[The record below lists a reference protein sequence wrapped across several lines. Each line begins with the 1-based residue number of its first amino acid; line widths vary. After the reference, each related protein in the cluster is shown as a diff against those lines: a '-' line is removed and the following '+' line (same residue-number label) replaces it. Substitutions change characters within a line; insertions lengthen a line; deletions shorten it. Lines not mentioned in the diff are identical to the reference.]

1 MITQYVV
8 PVGVGSFR
16 DLVTLTSK
24 SGKKSLFVDK
34 TRFVQEILEDGAK
47 IILITRPR
55 RFGKT
60 INMSMLQ
67 HFLAAEVGGLP
78 TKDLFNDLLIS
89 KDPA

>member
-1 MITQYVV
+1 M
-8 PVGVGSFR
+8 
-16 DLVTLTSK
+16 
-24 SGKKSLFVDK
+24 
-34 TRFVQEILEDGAK
+34 EDGAK

-89 KDPA
+89 KDPASMVYQGKYPDEEVKYFYKNMIQRRIL